1 MRTWMFGLTV
11 AVALLMPARTTA
23 AACCGAHDPQT
34 PAGHQ
39 HEAAPAASAKD
50 MACCGEH
57 APKKAGAPAMACC
70 EGHGAEAAPMAEA
83 CCDPGVATAPKAM
96 ACCDHPQAAPAQAA
110 TMACCGDHAPAVT
123 AGCCD
128 TGIPDDPRVAIAG
141 LGLTNPLPVKTMN
154 VHFRE
159 PVQVGSA
166 ILMGWYVI
174 EHDDD
179 RMARGEPCTYIYEY
193 DTMRAPVATFHCTH
207 LEREAPGVATVVL
220 RPTVNPSIKALAEFQ
235 FSGETASHG
244 APAVR

>member
-1 MRTWMFGLTV
+1 MRTWMFGLTM
-11 AVALLMPARTTA
+11 AAALLMPARTTA
-23 AACCGAHDPQT
+23 AACCGAHDPQA

-39 HEAAPAASAKD
+39 HEAAPAAAKD
-50 MACCGEH
+50 MACCGAHETKAEAKAMPCCEGH
-57 APKKAGAPAMACC
+57 AATAEPKAMACC
-70 EGHGAEAAPMAEA
+70 ETGAVEA
-83 CCDPGVATAPKAM
+83 KAM
-96 ACCDHPQAAPAQAA
+96 ACCDHHEAAAPAQKAA
-110 TMACCGDHAPAVT
+110 MACCGDQGPAMA

-128 TGIPDDPRVAIAG
+128 TGVPDDPKVALAG
-141 LGLTNPLPVKTMN
+141 LGLTNPLPVKTMD

-159 PVQVGSA
+159 PVQVGSV

-179 RMARGEPCTYIYEY
+179 RMARGEPCTHIYEY
-193 DTMRAPVATFHCTH
+193 DTMREPVATFHCTH

-244 APAVR
+244 VPAVR

>member
-11 AVALLMPARTTA
+11 AVVLVMPARITA

-34 PAGHQ
+34 TAGHQ
-39 HEAAPAASAKD
+39 HEAAPAVSAKD
-50 MACCGEH
+50 MACCGAHE
-57 APKKAGAPAMACC
+57 PKKAEATAMACC
-70 EGHGAEAAPMAEA
+70 EGHGAEAAPMA
-83 CCDPGVATAPKAM
+83 K

-110 TMACCGDHAPAVT
+110 TMACCGDQAPAM
-123 AGCCD
+123 AAECCD

-141 LGLTNPLPVKTMN
+141 LGLTDPLPVKTMN

-179 RMARGEPCTYIYEY
+179 RMARGEPCTYVYEY

-207 LEREAPGVATVVL
+207 LEREAPDVATVVL

-244 APAVR
+244 VPAVR